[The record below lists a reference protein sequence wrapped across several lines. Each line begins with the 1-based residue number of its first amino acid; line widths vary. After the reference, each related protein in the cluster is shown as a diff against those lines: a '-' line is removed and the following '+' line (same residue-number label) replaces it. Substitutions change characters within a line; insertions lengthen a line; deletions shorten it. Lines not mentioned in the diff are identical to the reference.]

1 MAINR
6 DGTSSFDVVES
17 LRPAVHTATDGQE
30 VDLRG
35 CDSAMIA
42 CSTGAIAGTANAATL
57 IKLQESDTSGSGYT
71 DVAAADVIGTQP
83 TTLTANTIYQFAY
96 IGDQRYIRVV
106 IANGG
111 ATSVAAS
118 GVVVKGHLD
127 YEPADYSVS
136 S

>member
-6 DGTSSFDVVES
+6 DGTSCVEVVES
-17 LRPAVHTATDGQE
+17 LRPAVHTDTNGQA

-42 CSTGAIAGTANAATL
+42 CTTGAIGGTADADTL
-57 IKLQESDTSGSGYT
+57 IKIEESDASGSGY
-71 DVAAADVIGTQP
+71 AAVDAGDVIGTQP
-83 TTLTANTIYQFAY
+83 TTLTANTIYQLAY
-96 IGDQRYIRVV
+96 IGSKRYIRIV

-111 ATSVAAS
+111 ATNVAAA

-127 YEPADYSVS
+127 NEPAGYSVS

>member
-6 DGTSSFDVVES
+6 DGTSSVEVVES
-17 LRPAVHTATDGQE
+17 LRPAVHTDTNGQE

-42 CSTGAIAGTANAATL
+42 CTTGAIGGTADADTL
-57 IKLQESDTSGSGYT
+57 IKIQETDTTGASYT

-96 IGDQRYIRVV
+96 IGDKRYLRIV

-111 ATSVAAS
+111 ATNVAAA

-127 YEPADYSVS
+127 NEPAGYSVAT
-136 S
+136 